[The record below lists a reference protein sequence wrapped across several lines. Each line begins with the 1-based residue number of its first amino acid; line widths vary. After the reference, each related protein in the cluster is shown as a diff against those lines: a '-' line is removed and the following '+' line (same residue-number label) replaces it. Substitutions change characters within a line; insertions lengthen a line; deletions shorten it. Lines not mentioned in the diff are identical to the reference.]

1 MAGGATTPRNSTG
14 DATPRRSFT
23 KSMSSLFRSKKKKD
37 SMKAD
42 ADSIRAESQRED
54 PAPDAP
60 VSAPVERPS
69 TAPSTTAEP
78 RYSNNYAAEAAPAA
92 PTPAVVEPTPEPV
105 PAVPKAEEPVA
116 APAPDEAVAAPDTEP
131 GADEPV
137 AAPEPVPQ
145 PAPLADVPAG
155 PTAEEQAG
163 ATDSPLAPGWEEVE
177 ADDGRIYYWNEETD
191 STTWDKPS
199 ASRTPMDTS
208 RTSAAVRCPA
218 SEPQPA
224 DPSLPSS
231 REPPR
236 RTAVGMR
243 WRHGPGAACRAAV
256 PVRQTER
263 PKRAL
268 PQCAVC
274 SPPPAQAAAYLQAT
288 GYRPKDPTFWL
299 RHWNGSAT
307 PAASIAGAPVVYI
320 SLDEARLYCSWAG
333 GRLPHAWEWQYAA
346 QGTDGRLYPWGNNK
360 TATGAL
366 PVSHS
371 GNANPGPPPTGAHSP
386 AGDSPFGVAD
396 MVGTVWQYTDEFYD
410 EHTRFVILRGGSNYR
425 PSGSNWYFPNQP
437 ELNTHNKYFL
447 MSASYERAGTI
458 GVRCVVDAQA

>member
-1 MAGGATTPRNSTG
+1 
-14 DATPRRSFT
+14 
-23 KSMSSLFRSKKKKD
+23 
-37 SMKAD
+37 MKAD

-116 APAPDEAVAAPDTEP
+116 APVAAPAPDEAVAAPDTEP
-131 GADEPV
+131 SANEPV

-218 SEPQPA
+218 SRPQPP
-224 DPSLPSS
+224 DPSLPT
-231 REPPR
+231 P
-236 RTAVGMR
+236 
-243 WRHGPGAACRAAV
+243 ACR
-256 PVRQTER
+256 PQPPELER
-263 PKRAL
+263 
-268 PQCAVC
+268 
-274 SPPPAQAAAYLQAT
+274 AAASHGRWHAMAPWARSGLPCSRSRAPN
-288 GYRPKDPTFWL
+288 RPPKA
-299 RHWNGSAT
+299 GSPSVRRVL
-307 PAASIAGAPVVYI
+307 PAS
-320 SLDEARLYCSWAG
+320 RAG
-333 GRLPHAWEWQYAA
+333 GC
-346 QGTDGRLYPWGNNK
+346 
-360 TATGAL
+360 
-366 PVSHS
+366 V
-371 GNANPGPPPTGAHSP
+371 P
-386 AGDSPFGVAD
+386 AGD
-396 MVGTVWQYTDEFYD
+396 
-410 EHTRFVILRGGSNYR
+410 GGAGGGASAGHLER
-425 PSGSNWYFPNQP
+425 P
-437 ELNTHNKYFL
+437 L
-447 MSASYERAGTI
+447 AR
-458 GVRCVVDAQA
+458 

>member
-116 APAPDEAVAAPDTEP
+116 APVAAPAPDEAVAAPATEP
-131 GADEPV
+131 GTDEPV

-236 RTAVGMR
+236 RTAVGM
-243 WRHGPGAACRAAV
+243 
-256 PVRQTER
+256 
-263 PKRAL
+263 
-268 PQCAVC
+268 
-274 SPPPAQAAAYLQAT
+274 
-288 GYRPKDPTFWL
+288 
-299 RHWNGSAT
+299 
-307 PAASIAGAPVVYI
+307 
-320 SLDEARLYCSWAG
+320 
-333 GRLPHAWEWQYAA
+333 
-346 QGTDGRLYPWGNNK
+346 
-360 TATGAL
+360 
-366 PVSHS
+366 
-371 GNANPGPPPTGAHSP
+371 
-386 AGDSPFGVAD
+386 
-396 MVGTVWQYTDEFYD
+396 
-410 EHTRFVILRGGSNYR
+410 
-425 PSGSNWYFPNQP
+425 
-437 ELNTHNKYFL
+437 
-447 MSASYERAGTI
+447 
-458 GVRCVVDAQA
+458 